1 MRSFLA
7 IQAALLAAGIFS
19 ASAAFSAQLSL
30 SAQSAVPGAS
40 LLIPVSFASEDGAIS
55 GFQFDCEYDS
65 NAITLVATLSDP
77 ARNSGKS
84 LYTADLIPNKRRFV
98 VIGFNQN
105 AIADGIVINV
115 LVNLNQNA
123 AGAYTLKL
131 SNLVATD
138 PSGQSVPITGTDG
151 TVTVQPSVGQIVRL
165 LPEGVLNG
173 GSLLSGPVAPG
184 EIITLFGSGIGPAS
198 AQQPLGSPSTTLLAA
213 SRVLF
218 DGTPA
223 PLLYAASNQINAV
236 VPYQVDG
243 KTTTQLQ
250 VESQGQVIAG
260 LPLSVATAVPAIF
273 TLGASGVGPG
283 AILNQDSSLNTPLN
297 PADRG
302 SVVSVFATGAG
313 QTDPPGID
321 GQVAGAILPSPLLR
335 VAVQIGGMD
344 AQVLYAG
351 AAPGLI
357 SGVLQ
362 VNVLV
367 PLGAPSGPAV
377 PIVLT
382 IGPAESPAGVTLAL
396 N

>member
-1 MRSFLA
+1 VNSLGLKT
-7 IQAALLAAGIFS
+7 ALLGAGLIYAPVALS
-19 ASAAFSAQLSL
+19 SQVSL
-30 SAQSAVPGAS
+30 SNQSAPPGTSILVPIA
-40 LLIPVSFASEDGAIS
+40 FASEDSAIS
-55 GFQFDCEYDS
+55 GVQFDLEYDIGTINLS
-65 NAITLVATLSDP
+65 ATLGDA
-77 ARNSGKS
+77 ARNSEKS
-84 LYTADLIPNKRRFV
+84 LYAANLAPNKRRFLI
-98 VIGFNQN
+98 IGFNQN
-105 AIADGIVINV
+105 LIADGIVIN
-115 LVNLNQNA
+115 LFVNLNQNA
-123 AGAYTLKL
+123 VGVYTIKL

-138 PSGQSVPITGTDG
+138 HAGQSVPITGMDG
-151 TVTVQPSVGQIVRL
+151 TVMVQPSVGQVVRL

-184 EIITLFGSGIGPAS
+184 EIITLFGSGIGPVS

-223 PLLYAASNQINAV
+223 PLLYAAPNQINAV
-236 VPYQVDG
+236 VPYKVDG

-260 LPLSVATAVPAIF
+260 LALSVATAVPAIF

-313 QTDPPGID
+313 QTDPPGTD
-321 GQVAGAILPSPLLR
+321 GQVAGANLPTPLLR

-351 AAPGLI
+351 DAPGLI

-382 IGPAESPAGVTLAL
+382 IGPAEGPAGVVLAL

>member
-1 MRSFLA
+1 MNSLGLKT
-7 IQAALLAAGIFS
+7 ALLGAGLIYAPVALS
-19 ASAAFSAQLSL
+19 SQVSL
-30 SAQSAVPGAS
+30 SNQSAPPGTSILVPIA
-40 LLIPVSFASEDGAIS
+40 FASEDSAIS
-55 GFQFDCEYDS
+55 GVQFDLEYDIGTINLS
-65 NAITLVATLSDP
+65 ATLGDA
-77 ARNSGKS
+77 ARNSEKS
-84 LYTADLIPNKRRFV
+84 LYAANLAPNKRRFLI
-98 VIGFNQN
+98 IGFNQN
-105 AIADGIVINV
+105 LIADGIVIN
-115 LVNLNQNA
+115 LFVNLNQNA
-123 AGAYTLKL
+123 VGVYTIKL

-138 PSGQSVPITGTDG
+138 HAGQSVPITGMDG
-151 TVTVQPSVGQIVRL
+151 TVMVQPSVGQVVRL

-184 EIITLFGSGIGPAS
+184 EIITLFGSGIGPVS

-223 PLLYAASNQINAV
+223 PLLYAAPNQINAV
-236 VPYQVDG
+236 VPYKVDG

-260 LPLSVATAVPAIF
+260 LALSVATAVPAIF

-313 QTDPPGID
+313 QTDPPGTD
-321 GQVAGAILPSPLLR
+321 GQVAGANLPTPLLR

-351 AAPGLI
+351 DAPGLI

-382 IGPAESPAGVTLAL
+382 IGPAEGPAGVTLAL

>member
-1 MRSFLA
+1 MNSLGLKT
-7 IQAALLAAGIFS
+7 ALLGAGLIYAPVALS
-19 ASAAFSAQLSL
+19 SQVSL
-30 SAQSAVPGAS
+30 SNQSAPPGTSILVPIA
-40 LLIPVSFASEDGAIS
+40 FASEDSAIS
-55 GFQFDCEYDS
+55 GVQFDLEYDIGTINLS
-65 NAITLVATLSDP
+65 ATLGDA
-77 ARNSGKS
+77 ARNSEKS
-84 LYTADLIPNKRRFV
+84 LYAANLAPNKRRFLI
-98 VIGFNQN
+98 IGFNQN
-105 AIADGIVINV
+105 LIADGIVIN
-115 LVNLNQNA
+115 LFVNLNQNA
-123 AGAYTLKL
+123 VGVYTIKL

-138 PSGQSVPITGTDG
+138 HAGQSVPITGMDG
-151 TVTVQPSVGQIVRL
+151 TVMVQPSVGQVVRL

-184 EIITLFGSGIGPAS
+184 EIITLFGSGIGPVS

-223 PLLYAASNQINAV
+223 PLLYAAPNQINAV
-236 VPYQVDG
+236 VPYKVDG

-260 LPLSVATAVPAIF
+260 LALSVATAVPAIF

-313 QTDPPGID
+313 QTDPPGTD
-321 GQVAGAILPSPLLR
+321 GQVAGANLPTPLLR

-351 AAPGLI
+351 DAPGLI

-382 IGPAESPAGVTLAL
+382 IGPAEGPAGVVLAL

>member
-1 MRSFLA
+1 VNSLGLKT
-7 IQAALLAAGIFS
+7 ALLGAGLIYAPVALS
-19 ASAAFSAQLSL
+19 SQVSL
-30 SAQSAVPGAS
+30 SNQSAPPGTSILVPIA
-40 LLIPVSFASEDGAIS
+40 FASEDSAIS
-55 GFQFDCEYDS
+55 GVQFDLEYDIGTINLS
-65 NAITLVATLSDP
+65 ATLGDA
-77 ARNSGKS
+77 ARNSEKS
-84 LYTADLIPNKRRFV
+84 LYAANLAPNKRRFLI
-98 VIGFNQN
+98 IGFNQN
-105 AIADGIVINV
+105 LIADGIVIN
-115 LVNLNQNA
+115 LFVNLNQNA
-123 AGAYTLKL
+123 VGVYTIKL

-138 PSGQSVPITGTDG
+138 HAGQSVPITGMDG
-151 TVTVQPSVGQIVRL
+151 TVMVQPSVGQVVRL

-184 EIITLFGSGIGPAS
+184 EIITLFGSGIGPVS

-223 PLLYAASNQINAV
+223 PLLYAAPNQINAV
-236 VPYQVDG
+236 VPYKVDG

-260 LPLSVATAVPAIF
+260 LALSVATAVPAIF

-321 GQVAGAILPSPLLR
+321 GQVAGAILPIPLLR
-335 VAVQIGGMD
+335 VAVQIGRMD

-382 IGPAESPAGVTLAL
+382 IGPAEGPAGVVLAL

>member
-7 IQAALLAAGIFS
+7 FRAALLAAWIFS
-19 ASAAFSAQLSL
+19 ASAAFSAQLSF
-30 SAQSAVPGAS
+30 SAQSGVPGAS
-40 LLIPVSFASEDGAIS
+40 LLIPVSFASQDGAIS

-65 NAITLVATLSDP
+65 NAITLVATLSDT

-84 LYTADLIPNKRRFV
+84 LYTADLTPNKRRFV

-105 AIADGIVINV
+105 AIADGIVING

-131 SNLVATD
+131 STLVATD
-138 PSGQSVPITGTDG
+138 PAGQSVPITGMDG
-151 TVTVQPSVGQIVRL
+151 TVTVQPSVGQVVRL

-173 GSLLSGPVAPG
+173 GSLLSGPIAPG

-198 AQQPLGSPSTTLLAA
+198 AQQPLGSASSTLLAG

-223 PLLYAASNQINAV
+223 PLLYAAPNQINAI
-236 VPYQVDG
+236 VPYRVDG
-243 KTTTQLQ
+243 KTTTQLE

-273 TLGASGVGPG
+273 TLGATGVGPG
-283 AILNQDSSLNTPLN
+283 AVLNQDSSLNSPLN

-313 QTDPPGID
+313 QTDPPGMD
-321 GQVAGAILPSPLLR
+321 GQVAGAILPRPLSR
-335 VAVQIGGMD
+335 VAVQIGGID

-367 PLGAPSGPAV
+367 PLEASSGPAI
-377 PIVLT
+377 PIVLNV
-382 IGPAESPAGVTLAL
+382 GPAESPPGVTLAL